1 MEKIEQLRQIGS
13 AIDAKITPLLDQ
25 QQQQKFKAMREQ
37 MRRDMIEKMG
47 NAAIDKAEAKAQ
59 QMM

>member
-1 MEKIEQLRQIGS
+1 
-13 AIDAKITPLLDQ
+13 
-25 QQQQKFKAMREQ
+25 MREQ